1 MVCCILYQIFN
12 YVAFKLFSLSYI
24 CIEIFPRIKISLLV
38 ALMCQSVQL
47 EAAFKQD
54 VIEEAEEN
62 KQPIAAVKPI
72 ITISSHNTSDDG

>member
-1 MVCCILYQIFN
+1 
-12 YVAFKLFSLSYI
+12 
-24 CIEIFPRIKISLLV
+24 
-38 ALMCQSVQL
+38 MCQSVQL

-62 KQPIAAVKPI
+62 KQPIAAVKPV